1 MIELRTIALALIA
14 GASAGSQ
21 AAPREPIALERETPA
36 STANPLLAPWTGPNG
51 GYPPFDR
58 VTVEHFVPAFEAAMA
73 EAQREIAAIVASP
86 TEPTF
91 ENTIA
96 ALEDSQRAFDRVY
109 EVYSAW
115 SNAASTPAFE
125 AVEAEMAPRL
135 AAFWNEL
142 EQDEALARRVAA
154 VRRAAERE
162 GSLTPEQRRLTTRLH
177 DRNVRNGASLGAP
190 EKARLDAIERKLA
203 SLSATFSQ
211 NVRADEKRHAVVL
224 ETEADLAGLP
234 ESARAAAAAAAAD
247 RGLAGRWMVPNTRSA
262 VADFLT
268 YSSRRDLREK
278 VWRGYAER
286 GDHGDA
292 HDNNKVAA
300 EILAL
305 RAQKAALLGFPTFA
319 HWKLA
324 DSMVRTPERAET
336 FLLDLWKPALT
347 RVRQEVASMQRI
359 ADGSPERAPIAA
371 WDTRYYAEKVHK
383 AAFDVDEGMIRPYL
397 DLERL
402 REGLFWTAGELF
414 GLAFSPATGV
424 PALHPDVRV
433 YEVTRRADGRHVG
446 LLYFDPFARTG
457 KYNGGQTDV
466 YRVQERFRRET
477 TVLISIAMPFVK
489 PGPGQPALLGWRD
502 AETLFHEF
510 GHALQY
516 LCSDVVYPSFSGGRV
531 VADYGE
537 FSGELL
543 ERYLM
548 TPEILGRFAR
558 HYQTGEAM
566 PRALAEKIQKASTAG
581 QGLLTAAL
589 LAPALVEMR
598 AHLTAGAPVEPDT
611 FEREALARIG
621 SPDEVSPTF
630 RLPHFV
636 HVFGSDAYAAG
647 YYRYLWAEML
657 ATDAFEAM
665 RSGAGPFAPE
675 TASRLRKHIFAAGGA
690 VDPFEGYRAFRGR
703 DPETGAL
710 MRERG
715 FFEKR

>member
-1 MIELRTIALALIA
+1 MIEIRTIVLVVTTVAFA
-14 GASAGSQ
+14 GTAGTRVP
-21 AAPREPIALERETPA
+21 AAEKKRPPA
-36 STANPLLAPWTGPNG
+36 SRTNPLLAPWPGPHG
-51 GYPPFDR
+51 GHPPFDQ
-58 VTVEHFVPAFEAAMA
+58 VEAGHFVPAFEAAMT
-73 EAQREIAAIVASP
+73 EARREAAAIAGS
-86 TEPTF
+86 TAEPTF

-96 ALEDSQRAFDRVY
+96 ALEDSGRTFERVY

-142 EQDEALARRVAA
+142 EQDEALFRRVAA
-154 VRRAAERE
+154 VRRSAERE
-162 GSLTPEQRRLTTRLH
+162 GSLTAEQRRLTARLH
-177 DRNVRNGASLGAP
+177 DRNVRNGAGLGAP
-190 EKARLDAIERKLA
+190 EKARLEAIERTLA

-211 NVRADEKRHAVVL
+211 NVRADEKQPAVVL
-224 ETEADLAGLP
+224 ETEADLDGLP
-234 ESARAAAAAAAAD
+234 DSARSAAAAAAAA
-247 RGLAGRWMVPNTRSA
+247 RGLAGRWVVPNTRSA

-268 YSSRRDLREK
+268 YSARRDLRQK
-278 VWRGYAER
+278 AWRSYAER

-292 HDNNKVAA
+292 HDNNAIAA

-324 DSMVRTPERAET
+324 DSMVGTPERAGT
-336 FLLDLWKPALT
+336 FLLDLWKPALS
-347 RVRQEVASMQRI
+347 RARQEVAAMQRL
-359 ADGSPERAPIAA
+359 ADGSREPARIAA
-371 WDTRYYAEKVHK
+371 WDTRYYAEKARK
-383 AAFDVDEGMIRPYL
+383 ASFDVDEATIRPYL

-424 PALHPDVRV
+424 PTVHPDIRV
-433 YEVTRRADGRHVG
+433 YQVTRRADGRHVG
-446 LLYFDPFARTG
+446 LLYFDPFARNG

-477 TVLISIAMPFVK
+477 TPLVSIAMPFVK
-489 PGPGQPALLGWRD
+489 PGPDQPALLGWRD

-516 LCSDVVYPSFSGGRV
+516 LCSDVAYPSLSGGRV
-531 VADYGE
+531 VSDYGE

-543 ERYLM
+543 ERYLA

-558 HYQTGEAM
+558 HHRTGEAM
-566 PRALAEKIQKASTAG
+566 PPALVQKVLQASTVG
-581 QGLLTAAL
+581 QGLLTAGL

-598 AHLTAGAPVEPDT
+598 AHLAAGAPVEPDA
-611 FEREALARIG
+611 FERATLAEIG
-621 SPDEVSPTF
+621 APDEVTPTF

-665 RSGAGPFAPE
+665 RSGAGPYAPE
-675 TASRLRKHIFAAGGA
+675 TAARLRAHIFAAGGA
-690 VDPFEGYRAFRGR
+690 VDPLEGYRAFRGR

-710 MRERG
+710 LRERG
-715 FFEKR
+715 FFEER